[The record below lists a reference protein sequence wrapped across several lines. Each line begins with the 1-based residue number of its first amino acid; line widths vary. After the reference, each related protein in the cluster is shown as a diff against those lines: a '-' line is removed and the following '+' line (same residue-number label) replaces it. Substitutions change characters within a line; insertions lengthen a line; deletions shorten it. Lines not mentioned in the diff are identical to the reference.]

1 MTLATAMLSLFVNL
15 IELSAILSIKPVLTQ
30 LVDALKGVEGT
41 NQQLANAIAVINDR
55 TARPNE

>member
-1 MTLATAMLSLFVNL
+1 MLSLFVNL